1 MQVLGRVGASE
12 LHLEQSQKAVLQQ
25 QRRDRSTQTNT
36 RRSANTL
43 GAMET
48 MVHMRAW
55 PAMRVGSSSKRPTVT
70 SAQMHRHAPGGAP
83 GQVPLQQS
91 NPQRRMVQRRPRHV
105 GDMPT
110 FSEDAWGR
118 WPFDGGLFGDFDKQ
132 LEEIM
137 EAFHGPPMTTEARED
152 EFVITGEVPGMS
164 PDQVQ
169 VEVKDGHL
177 VITGESPRMRISR
190 SFKLPPD
197 TPVNDIQAQCEHGVL
212 MVHVPRK
219 KPTQVPVEPVPEEF
233 KEEHGSVI
241 TLQVPGF
248 TAEDI
253 EISVGGQRLHIEGKN
268 AKEETF
274 QKEYRLLDDAAVDKI
289 AARCSHG
296 ILQVL
301 VPLVSAQRTEV
312 DVASTIDVSDED
324 TEHFH
329 SMQFAVPGLRPQD
342 VRISIEGGI
351 INIVGER
358 TEGYK
363 ARFQKQLQLPREV
376 DPQGVRAMV
385 QHGVLSIAVPTPTR
399 KGPASPMKIPVV
411 TSNRPGA
418 TSESESGSVE
428 VSVDDQA

>member
-1 MQVLGRVGASE
+1 M
-12 LHLEQSQKAVLQQ
+12 K
-25 QRRDRSTQTNT
+25 
-36 RRSANTL
+36 
-43 GAMET
+43 T
-48 MVHMRAW
+48 MVHVRPM
-55 PAMRVGSSSKRPTVT
+55 PTTRVGSFPRRPTVT
-70 SAQMHRHAPGGAP
+70 CAQMDRHAPSGAP
-83 GQVPLQQS
+83 GHVPLQQT
-91 NPQRRMVQRRPRHV
+91 NPTRRMVQRRPRQV
-105 GDMPT
+105 GDLPT
-110 FSEDAWGR
+110 FSGDAWGR
-118 WPFDGGLFGDFDKQ
+118 WPFEGGLFGDFDKQ

-152 EFVITGEVPGMS
+152 EFVITGEVPGMT
-164 PDQVQ
+164 PEQVQ

-197 TPVNDIQAQCEHGVL
+197 TPVEGIKAQCEHGILV
-212 MVHVPRK
+212 VHVPRQ

-268 AKEETF
+268 AKGETF

-301 VPLVSAQRTEV
+301 VPLVLAQRTEV
-312 DVASTIDVSDED
+312 EVASTIDVSDED

-342 VRISIEGGI
+342 VRIAIEDGI

-385 QHGVLSIAVPTPTR
+385 QHGVLSIAVPTPAR
-399 KGPASPMKIPVV
+399 KGPAAPMKVPVL
-411 TSNRPGA
+411 SSHQSGA
-418 TSESESGSVE
+418 PSDADYGSVE
-428 VSVDDQA
+428 VSFDDPN